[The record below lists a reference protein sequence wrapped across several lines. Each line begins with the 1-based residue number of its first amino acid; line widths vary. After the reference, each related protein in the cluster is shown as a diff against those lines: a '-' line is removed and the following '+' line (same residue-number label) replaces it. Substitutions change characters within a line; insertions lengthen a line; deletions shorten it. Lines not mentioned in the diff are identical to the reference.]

1 MTNCSEGED
10 GKVKGSMFWFS
21 VPAILPNEGQEEKY
35 GTPEKNS
42 DAESI
47 QKGTVQKNIS
57 KLETM
62 NTTNNHKMASEDDLK
77 EAGMIT
83 IGMDHLLIGGGP
95 EIKISVSKS
104 DPKHL
109 KSSIVATTPNC
120 FAVQPRIIEDE
131 VDAIAEFML
140 SRQPSGPIQEGVSVD
155 VLHEGSSRNSEN
167 SVKRPRRRKK
177 FALIIDDSRTIR
189 KVLKRALT
197 NFGFEV
203 ILAENGML
211 GLEEM
216 KSTVFDIVLCD
227 FLMPIMDGMDCV
239 KQYREWESNHRSWF
253 EQVSAPVM
261 NLLFMCHTIEVYSHF
276 LLCSTLSVYQLT
288 LMIKMEFVV

>member
-1 MTNCSEGED
+1 VTNCSEGED
-10 GKVKGSMFWFS
+10 GKVKGSIFWFS
-21 VPAILPNEGQEEKY
+21 VPATLPDERQEKKY
-35 GTPEKNS
+35 GTPEKDS

-47 QKGTVQKNIS
+47 QKGSVQKDVG
-57 KLETM
+57 KLEIM
-62 NTTNNHKMASEDDLK
+62 NTKNNHKMVSEAALK
-77 EAGMIT
+77 EAGMMT

-95 EIKISVSKS
+95 VVKMSVSKS
-104 DPKHL
+104 VPKNVI
-109 KSSIVATTPNC
+109 SSMAATTPNS
-120 FAVQPRIIEDE
+120 FAVEPRIIEDE
-131 VDAIAEFML
+131 VND
-140 SRQPSGPIQEGVSVD
+140 PIQEGVSVD
-155 VLHEGSSRNSEN
+155 VLHEGSSCNSEN

-276 LLCSTLSVYQLT
+276 LLCSTLSGYQLT

>member
-10 GKVKGSMFWFS
+10 GKVKGSIFWFS
-21 VPAILPNEGQEEKY
+21 VPATLPDEGQEEKY
-35 GTPEKNS
+35 GTPKKNS

-47 QKGTVQKNIS
+47 QKGTVQKNIG

-62 NTTNNHKMASEDDLK
+62 NTKNNHKIVSEAAWK
-77 EAGMIT
+77 EIENPGVQVS
-83 IGMDHLLIGGGP
+83 L
-95 EIKISVSKS
+95 SKS

-140 SRQPSGPIQEGVSVD
+140 SRHPTDPSVD
-155 VLHEGSSRNSEN
+155 VLHEGSSCNSEN

-253 EQVSAPVM
+253 EQVSALVM
-261 NLLFMCHTIEVYSHF
+261 NVLFMCHAIEVNSHF
-276 LLCSTLSVYQLT
+276 LLYSTLSGYQLT

>member
-1 MTNCSEGED
+1 VTNCSEGED

-21 VPAILPNEGQEEKY
+21 VPATLPNEGQEEKY

-47 QKGTVQKNIS
+47 QKGTVQKNIG

-62 NTTNNHKMASEDDLK
+62 NTKNNHKMVSEAALK
-77 EAGMIT
+77 EMENLGVQVS
-83 IGMDHLLIGGGP
+83 L
-95 EIKISVSKS
+95 SKS

-109 KSSIVATTPNC
+109 KSSIVATTPNSFVIETTIVEDRADVNAASKRK
-120 FAVQPRIIEDE
+120 FAT
-131 VDAIAEFML
+131 
-140 SRQPSGPIQEGVSVD
+140 VD
-155 VLHEGSSRNSEN
+155 VLHEGSSCNSEN
-167 SVKRPRRRKK
+167 PVKRTRRRKK
-177 FALIIDDSRTIR
+177 FALVIDDSRTIR
-189 KVLKRALT
+189 KALERALT

-261 NLLFMCHTIEVYSHF
+261 NVLFMCHTIEVNSHF
-276 LLCSTLSVYQLT
+276 LLYSTLSGYQLT